1 MCALCIAYVR
11 HTNGPEMALF
21 ALYLH
26 EIRSDS
32 KKKEGINP
40 PFNGGYKAP
49 NHLVVWLHSRGDFF
63 RFRSIVDFRM
73 MAVIHDLLL
82 MKKDQS

>member
-1 MCALCIAYVR
+1 M
-11 HTNGPEMALF
+11 F
-21 ALYLH
+21 AIQMDRKWHYLRY
-26 EIRSDS
+26 IFTSFARIQ

-40 PFNGGYKAP
+40 PFDGGYKAP

-73 MAVIHDLLL
+73 MAVARASARDGAGR
-82 MKKDQS
+82 